1 MMQNMPAVI
10 IVADAPYDDAA
21 QPRSKLPTGINPWCP
36 KAYMLITLPRVLSLT
51 EVWTYE
57 LAEVLWSIAPSP
69 DNATKIIENQ
79 SIFEKENKMR
89 AAPNTE
95 AKNTA
100 LRSSPRRSFRDAA
113 QKAPMTAP
121 TAVAELRK
129 PKVSAPPPKMSFAK
143 TGNKIVYDHPKKLIA
158 ATSRSIFFKLGFA
171 EIYLNPSFNS
181 SSACFSSFFLGSS
194 AARIMKREM
203 MTGI

>member
-79 SIFEKENKMR
+79 STFEKANNTM
-89 AAPNTE
+89 ATPNTE
-95 AKNTA
+95 AKKTV
-100 LRSSPRRSFRDAA
+100 LLSSPKRFFRDAA
-113 QKAPMTAP
+113 
-121 TAVAELRK
+121 
-129 PKVSAPPPKMSFAK
+129 
-143 TGNKIVYDHPKKLIA
+143 
-158 ATSRSIFFKLGFA
+158 
-171 EIYLNPSFNS
+171 
-181 SSACFSSFFLGSS
+181 
-194 AARIMKREM
+194 
-203 MTGI
+203 